1 MSFAPPPLRRRR
13 FLTGTAATTIASA
26 ASAAA
31 LRTAKAATAAP
42 TPTPTPT
49 PTSAQLRT
57 MVPTL
62 SKAAVGYID
71 MPHDGDVCGACI
83 WFKPPSP
90 GTTTSHCHLVAGPI
104 SAAGWCQAWMRR
116 S

>member
-1 MSFAPPPLRRRR
+1 MSFAPPPLRRRQ
-13 FLTGTAATTIASA
+13 FLTSTATATIAA
-26 ASAAA
+26 AAA
-31 LRTAKAATAAP
+31 LPTARAATP
-42 TPTPTPT
+42 T
-49 PTSAQLRT
+49 QLNT

-62 SKAAVGYID
+62 SKASVGYID
-71 MPHDGDVCGACI
+71 IPHDGEVCGACI
-83 WFKPPSP
+83 WFKPPNP